1 MIPASISRSSY
12 HATKPSPTGS
22 ASEGE
27 IRALQSTKENLQEE
41 LREHKDVATKS
52 REYYKGS
59 TDECKEQWSAITQL
73 TNKYVLSRSEREDL
87 ERKKH
92 GFTLTI
98 SADYQQSKL
107 VPSLGKT
114 EQPGSTYY
122 LQKVS
127 HDIFGIVDHS
137 EKSTVYL
144 FDEQI
149 GPKNTDHTISF
160 LAHYWRTLS
169 QQHPWIRRLAIFLDN
184 ATSTNKNKFLFSWA
198 MEMVSNGEVEHIHI
212 SFMIARHTKFA
223 PDRLFSITGS
233 AYKVHDIFTIEDLK
247 AIFDTC
253 ATTYIE
259 KGERVY
265 SWRDSLGQKYSDLP
279 GVRKLHDFR
288 IVRAHDGQVVMKV
301 REHCYGGGWK
311 ASPLHIRDPSVIG
324 MPPTTYSEKHH
335 HSISVQKMAD
345 MVTMYDRFISPD
357 HRPPYLPPSDTLS
370 TTART
375 SSLSTTAHGSA
386 LLSTTATSSATTSSS
401 PPISASSAPTRRKR
415 SKCSTEG
422 CDGSGH
428 KNPVRWAEGHTT
440 KAGCPLAHK

>member
-1 MIPASISRSSY
+1 MGKQTCGSTAASEWLQKHRRKVALHPSMTDYCDTCKYLKEQLSRNQAIANSAQQS
-12 HATKPSPTGS
+12 GS

-59 TDECKEQWSAITQL
+59 TDKCKEQWSAITQL
-73 TNKYVLSRSEREDL
+73 TNKDVLSRSEREDL
-87 ERKKH
+87 ERKH

-107 VPSLGKT
+107 VPSWGKT

-122 LQKVS
+122 FQKVS

-160 LAHYWRTLS
+160 LTHYWRTLS

-212 SFMIARHTKFA
+212 SFMIAGHTKFA
-223 PDRLFSITGS
+223 PDRLFSITGR
-233 AYKVHDIFTIEDLK
+233 AYR
-247 AIFDTC
+247 C
-253 ATTYIE
+253 
-259 KGERVY
+259 
-265 SWRDSLGQKYSDLP
+265 
-279 GVRKLHDFR
+279 
-288 IVRAHDGQVVMKV
+288 
-301 REHCYGGGWK
+301 
-311 ASPLHIRDPSVIG
+311 
-324 MPPTTYSEKHH
+324 
-335 HSISVQKMAD
+335 
-345 MVTMYDRFISPD
+345 
-357 HRPPYLPPSDTLS
+357 
-370 TTART
+370 
-375 SSLSTTAHGSA
+375 
-386 LLSTTATSSATTSSS
+386 TTSS
-401 PPISASSAPTRRKR
+401 
-415 SKCSTEG
+415 
-422 CDGSGH
+422 
-428 KNPVRWAEGHTT
+428 
-440 KAGCPLAHK
+440 PLRI